1 MARGIACDLF
11 LPTVYRMIVSA
22 VHRGKYI
29 FRLKD
34 EVLKVLSGNYHRS
47 PRNERLFPI
56 FHKGWNGTLVADYF
70 ERTRTNPSL
79 HSLSERKSSWKVSRH
94 RVSILNVNFKHD
106 SNSQILLYLEFQ
118 GSFLRRGA
126 DDLF

>member
-1 MARGIACDLF
+1 MRPISPNGLSND
-11 LPTVYRMIVSA
+11 R
-22 VHRGKYI
+22 
-29 FRLKD
+29 FR
-34 EVLKVLSGNYHRS
+34 RS
-47 PRNERLFPI
+47 PWKIYFSIKGRSFKSFIWKLSSFPAKREVIPSI

-106 SNSQILLYLEFQ
+106 SNCQILLYLEFQ
-118 GSFLRRGA
+118 GFFLRRGA

>member
-1 MARGIACDLF
+1 MRPISPNGLSND
-11 LPTVYRMIVSA
+11 R
-22 VHRGKYI
+22 
-29 FRLKD
+29 FR
-34 EVLKVLSGNYHRS
+34 RS
-47 PRNERLFPI
+47 PWKIYFSIKGRSFKSFIWKLSSFPAKREVIPTI

-70 ERTRTNPSL
+70 ERTRTNPLL

-106 SNSQILLYLEFQ
+106 SNCQILLYLEFQ